1 MIQSSSSLPGRRAL
15 LGVGVAILGLGG
27 LVGAVFSTEGGAV
40 SAEGIRRHTLYL
52 GVDGLEGR
60 APGTPGAAAA
70 ARYIAGELERSGAR
84 PLGHNARWFQDV
96 PLHGTIPT
104 TGTELVVESECGPEA
119 LVLGQDYVLFTGGVQ
134 TRIPREVPLVFAG
147 YGIVAPEFDYNDYRD
162 LDVAGKV
169 VVVLSGEPDSADP
182 AYFAGPL
189 PTVYSTA
196 EAKQRLALSRGARG
210 SLLIPSALE
219 SRRPW
224 ADLRR
229 EFAFEHLS
237 LPYSLPRHLSAWIHP
252 EVAPRLFCGA
262 RWDLETV
269 HRMEKDHT
277 LRSFPLAARVRFRGE
292 FRERDFFCN
301 NVAGLLPGS
310 DPALRD
316 TYVLVSAHYD
326 HLGVGPSVEG
336 DAIYNGV
343 VDNALGVAGLL
354 EMARVL
360 TARPERPARSIVFL
374 FPTAEEEGL
383 LGSLYYLDHPLVPVH
398 RTVANLNVDGL
409 AHVDTFTDVVGVGA
423 EKSSLG
429 ETLARVAAQRGLEVS
444 EVPPLARADP
454 FSFSDQA
461 AFAEVGV
468 PALLVNEGLRWSH
481 HTPEEALALYAE
493 WGRTRYHRP
502 SDDLSQTLNFEA
514 TRQHVQLLADLLLEI
529 ANDPEAPRWHPG
541 RPEARAQLRT
551 RAEGR

>member
-1 MIQSSSSLPGRRAL
+1 M
-15 LGVGVAILGLGG
+15 
-27 LVGAVFSTEGGAV
+27 EGPAV
-40 SAEGIRRHTLYL
+40 SAEAIRRHTSFL
-52 GVDGLEGR
+52 GADGLEGR
-60 APGTPGAAAA
+60 APGTPGAVAA
-70 ARYIAGELERSGAR
+70 ARYIASEMERAGLRGLGRGEGWL
-84 PLGHNARWFQDV
+84 QDV

-104 TGTELVVESECGPEA
+104 EGTELVVASDCGSAA
-119 LVLGQDYVLFTGGVQ
+119 LNLGRDYVLFTGGVQ
-134 TRIPREVPLVFAG
+134 TLIPRDVPLVFAG
-147 YGIVAPEFDYNDYRD
+147 YGIVAPEFDYNDYQG

-189 PTVYSTA
+189 PTVYSTP
-196 EAKQRLALSRGARG
+196 EAKQRIALSRGARG
-210 SLLIPSALE
+210 SLLIPSIQDP
-219 SRRPW
+219 RRPW

-252 EVAPRLFCGA
+252 EVAPRLFCGS
-262 RWDLETV
+262 RWDLEAV
-269 HRMEKDHT
+269 HGMEKDHT
-277 LRSFPLAARVRFRGE
+277 LRSFPLAAQVRFRGE
-292 FRERDFFCN
+292 FRERDFFCS

-326 HLGVGPSVEG
+326 HLGVGPPVEG

-343 VDNALGVAGLL
+343 VDNAIGVAGVL

-360 TARPERPARSIVFL
+360 AARPERPARSIVYL
-374 FPTAEEEGL
+374 LTTAEEEGL

-398 RTVANLNVDGL
+398 RTVANVNVDGL
-409 AHVDTFTDVVGVGA
+409 AHVDTFEDVVGIGA
-423 EKSSLG
+423 EKSTLG
-429 ETLARVAAQRGLEVS
+429 DTLARVAARRGLRVS
-444 EVPPLARADP
+444 ELPPLARADS
-454 FSFSDQA
+454 FAFSDQA

-468 PALLVNEGLRWSH
+468 PSLLVNEGFQWSH
-481 HTPEEALALYAE
+481 HSGDEALALYAE

-514 TRQHVQLLADLLLEI
+514 SRQHVELLVDLVLEI
-529 ANDPEAPRWHPG
+529 ANDPEAPGWHPG
-541 RPEARAQLRT
+541 QPEALAQLRT